1 MNYYDNWTL
10 ISKLY
15 KHLNSLQNEN
25 KLNEGE
31 LIRETWRHQ
40 PISTHSYPI
49 IQSQTFL
56 AQNEGHSI
64 VVNNQPTLTP
74 LRIRPDQN
82 RARIESMAT
91 IEKIKTIVT
100 QDAGDKTKV
109 EQLKKLLGLQS
120 EQHAEE
126 ELDLKDLLS
135 DYKKK

>member
-1 MNYYDNWTL
+1 
-10 ISKLY
+10 
-15 KHLNSLQNEN
+15 
-25 KLNEGE
+25 
-31 LIRETWRHQ
+31 
-40 PISTHSYPI
+40 
-49 IQSQTFL
+49 
-56 AQNEGHSI
+56 
-64 VVNNQPTLTP
+64 
-74 LRIRPDQN
+74 
-82 RARIESMAT
+82 MAT